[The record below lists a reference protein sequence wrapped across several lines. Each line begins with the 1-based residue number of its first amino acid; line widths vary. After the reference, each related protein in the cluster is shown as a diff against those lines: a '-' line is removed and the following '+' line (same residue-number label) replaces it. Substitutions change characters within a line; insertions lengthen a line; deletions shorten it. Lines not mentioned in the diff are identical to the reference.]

1 MNPMTDGE
9 GGVGNVPVG
18 GPPRSGAKASPHGEH
33 GAHGVARAPR
43 TTRDPHHDGRP
54 VLRVN
59 GAPADPTALLLSPF
73 DRGFTLAD
81 GLFETLRCYGGVPFR
96 LERHLERLHAGAAAL
111 GLALPASLERTVAQA
126 VDEARTSGLR
136 DAVLRVTVSRGA
148 GAPGVAP
155 PIDAEPTT
163 VVAVHPLPRFA
174 AALYTA
180 GLTAH
185 VATGRRNER
194 AQTAGLKTLAYTD
207 AVAALAEARRA
218 GCDEAIFLDTAD
230 HVSEATAS
238 NVFLMRDGTLVT
250 PPLSCGVLAG
260 VTRAAVL
267 ELVAGTVLPHEE
279 STATLGDLHQ
289 ASEAFVTS
297 SVREIVP
304 LVQVAGRPIGDGTP
318 GPVTRRLMAEYGEL
332 VFRECYGPGGG
343 GARP

>member
-1 MNPMTDGE
+1 MSSVTEGADG
-9 GGVGNVPVG
+9 GGSVPAGG
-18 GPPRSGAKASPHGEH
+18 GPRGPNEPATGE
-33 GAHGVARAPR
+33 ATAPARTGQGPS
-43 TTRDPHHDGRP
+43 HNGRP
-54 VLRVN
+54 VVRVN
-59 GAPADPTALLLSPF
+59 GAPADPTAPLLSPF

-96 LERHLERLHAGAAAL
+96 LERHLERLRVGALAL
-111 GLALPASLERTVAQA
+111 DLALPLALERTVDQA
-126 VDEARTSGLR
+126 LDEARAAGLL
-136 DAVLRVTVSRGA
+136 DAVLRVTISRGA
-148 GAPGVAP
+148 GTPGVAP
-155 PIDAEPTT
+155 PLDAEPTT

-174 AALYTA
+174 PTLYTA
-180 GLTAH
+180 GLTAQ

-218 GCDEAIFLDTAD
+218 GADEAIFLDTAE
-230 HVSEATAS
+230 HLSEATAS